1 MMQNAVLARDNMK
14 KRKFPGNPMC
24 SFFDHNED
32 RNHLFFTCT
41 SAKVFGSISGSIL
54 GANNC
59 PNFVCQCFVW
69 FYPFSP
75 RDKKIAYC
83 PG

>member
-54 GANNC
+54 GANITVLILFANVLSGSILSH
-59 PNFVCQCFVW
+59 PGI
-69 FYPFSP
+69 
-75 RDKKIAYC
+75 KK
-83 PG
+83 